1 MNRRV
6 LSLLKDC
13 PPELM
18 GSGGSSNAG
27 PKNYKIVYTSR
38 REVYEASNIN
48 RNSEST
54 SIVPLIPLEV
64 VTDAL
69 ATGAGGGARPSDG
82 TAWMEVLSPSNLT
95 QNLSYYL
102 IVGTA
107 RSVQHAALVGR
118 AVDVEPT

>member
-1 MNRRV
+1 M
-6 LSLLKDC
+6 LKDC

-18 GSGGSSNAG
+18 GSGGSSNAD

-48 RNSEST
+48 RNSEFT

-69 ATGAGGGARPSDG
+69 ATGAGGGAPASDG
-82 TAWMEVLSPSNLT
+82 TAWVEVLSPSNLT
-95 QNLSYYL
+95 ENPSDFL

-107 RSVQHAALVGR
+107 RSVQHAAMVGR